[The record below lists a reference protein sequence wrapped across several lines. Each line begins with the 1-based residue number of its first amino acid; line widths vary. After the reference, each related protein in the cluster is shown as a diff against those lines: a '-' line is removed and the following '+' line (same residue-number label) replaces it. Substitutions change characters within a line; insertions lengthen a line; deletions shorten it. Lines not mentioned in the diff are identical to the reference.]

1 MSGYKLPGKITVDS
15 SKKIV
20 ELAPIRN
27 RPLRKRFEHLCNGL
41 TEKQVDDSDGKR
53 LVFKVATT

>member
-1 MSGYKLPGKITVDS
+1 
-15 SKKIV
+15 V

-27 RPLRKRFEHLCNGL
+27 RPLRKRIEHLCNWL

-53 LVFKVATT
+53 LVFKVGQ